1 MEDWT
6 CWEKEEAT
14 LEKGKNWVNLNEYCL
29 YKTII
34 IMEFFIYLINI
45 TNYTETFALKI
56 CVTIKTSITC
66 MES

>member
-6 CWEKEEAT
+6 CWEKGKAT
-14 LEKGKNWVNLNEYCL
+14 LEKGKNCIGLNEYCL

-45 TNYTETFALKI
+45 TRLY
-56 CVTIKTSITC
+56 
-66 MES
+66 